1 MPPIIKKPVEINNNA
16 YEYRNPNQFNQK
28 ITRKKKTHMRRENY
42 LEIPNLNNARICSRK
57 IEREKSRAKLKGVR
71 GSLMNLYLSQ
81 CESKSEKEVQRRKPR
96 SMEKLEGDEIRV
108 CWKRDL
114 GEKGE
119 RKRNL
124 QLWGKTDTKR
134 MKNHLLCRGR
144 KFVKVIG
151 LCTFSF
157 SFFF

>member
-1 MPPIIKKPVEINNNA
+1 
-16 YEYRNPNQFNQK
+16 
-28 ITRKKKTHMRRENY
+28 
-42 LEIPNLNNARICSRK
+42 
-57 IEREKSRAKLKGVR
+57 
-71 GSLMNLYLSQ
+71 MNLYLSQ

-124 QLWGKTDTKR
+124 QL
-134 MKNHLLCRGR
+134 
-144 KFVKVIG
+144 
-151 LCTFSF
+151 
-157 SFFF
+157 